1 MVTTDK
7 IFQTLVIGNPPER
20 AYIKYYVLS
29 QRKCAQ
35 VYTSV
40 HCMPKALFYRMLRAL
55 CARCTPF
62 SLKLTREMC
71 FFMCLY
77 PRWCVY
83 VYFFSCSFSEKGR
96 KVAQPCGF
104 VGVMHCLSI

>member
-35 VYTSV
+35 VYIACRRHCFTGCYGHSV
-40 HCMPKALFYRMLRAL
+40 RGVHLF
-55 CARCTPF
+55 P
-62 SLKLTREMC
+62 
-71 FFMCLY
+71 
-77 PRWCVY
+77 
-83 VYFFSCSFSEKGR
+83 
-96 KVAQPCGF
+96 
-104 VGVMHCLSI
+104 